1 MAVFSAAHFTNLKL
15 FNWDAKEKYCF
26 FSIGLDDATQETQS
40 KADISFAL
48 FRGFLKS
55 SKVCCGSY
63 FGQFPLSAIA
73 SRLSLANLLPEILFV
88 QESKSLSVV
97 IRARNSAAGSLF
109 VL

>member
-1 MAVFSAAHFTNLKL
+1 MVLN
-15 FNWDAKEKYCF
+15 
-26 FSIGLDDATQETQS
+26 
-40 KADISFAL
+40 
-48 FRGFLKS
+48 
-55 SKVCCGSY
+55 
-63 FGQFPLSAIA
+63 FGQFPLTAIA

>member
-1 MAVFSAAHFTNLKL
+1 MFLQHLDLMMVYKKRRVRQAFVLDCSERLLKIL
-15 FNWDAKEKYCF
+15 
-26 FSIGLDDATQETQS
+26 QS
-40 KADISFAL
+40 L
-48 FRGFLKS
+48 LWFLIL
-55 SKVCCGSY
+55 
-63 FGQFPLSAIA
+63 GQFPLIAIA